1 MKKTRKLLSIL
12 LALVMALSLCTVAFA
27 EGEEPAPVPTSG
39 KCGENIDWSLA
50 DGVLTITGTGAV
62 NPLTREVEEEFYVD
76 TYYDE
81 EAQEWVD
88 GHYETRTVEE
98 SYYPW
103 MDAIEAGLC
112 AQFGVDSMDNL
123 GMKMILGEGKEIYSA
138 MLTQVEKLVIG
149 EGITAF
155 GEEAFDGIMPKIII
169 LPSTLVSFEDGL
181 TAILTEELVVNN
193 PAISFETAPV
203 AVAGFAGELPWKTL
217 DEAFNAVM
225 DAYGYMMGGE
235 GIYSVVELAQYA
247 DAMATEIADRIAAI
261 NANEDMTP
269 EEKAAALEQA
279 AAQEQQSLT
288 WFEEEF
294 GLTGKSLAALV
305 ADLLAKANKIL
316 GTSFTVIVEKPKVDE
331 QGQPVLDEEQN
342 PVMIPGLVTAGGD
355 FEFTEEAQAAFD
367 AYQQRAE
374 EAMAIMEQIA
384 PYALG
389 TKPEMETE
397 DIDEG
402 TGEPV
407 VIKITP
413 TPWLT
418 VYGAKDSTTQAAC
431 EISQVK
437 FVALED
443 AKAAFDAEKAAGAAA
458 ADAQAKDGD
467 SDASKKLITDAKA
480 AIDAVAYD
488 ETKSPS
494 ENITAAKAASDA
506 ANAKLATDL
515 AAQRDA
521 DKKAAEKDEDG
532 GYSNNAFMKFI
543 KKIIE
548 FFKGIFDK
556 ITDIF
561 KK

>member
-1 MKKTRKLLSIL
+1 MKKTRKILSIL
-12 LALVMALSLCTVAFA
+12 LALIMALSLCTVAFA
-27 EGEEPAPVPTSG
+27 VDDPEVPVFSG
-39 KCGENIDWSLA
+39 KCGENIDWSLT

-76 TYYDE
+76 PYYDE

-103 MDAIEAGLC
+103 QDAIEAGLC
-112 AQFGVDSMDNL
+112 AQFGVDSMDDL

-138 MLTQVEKLVIG
+138 MLTQVKKLVIG

-247 DAMATEIADRIAAI
+247 DAMATEIADSIAAI
-261 NANEDMTP
+261 NANEDLTP

-355 FEFTEEAQAAFD
+355 FELTEEAQAAFD

-374 EAMAIMEQIA
+374 EAMAILEQIA

-506 ANAKLATDL
+506 ANAKLSTDL
-515 AAQRDA
+515 AAQREADA
-521 DKKAAEKDEDG
+521 KAAAKDEDG

-543 KKIIE
+543 KKIIQW
-548 FFKGIFDK
+548 FKDLFSK
-556 ITDIF
+556 IF
-561 KK
+561 K